1 MTGTT
6 NLNLTLPT
14 VGADSD
20 TWGNELNTDLT
31 TLDALLASAL
41 SGLTLSTAGSSATF
55 GIAAGCAS
63 GMTLSS
69 AYTKTASAWAVGTAA
84 GALDTGAIA
93 NSTWY
98 HVWLIMRPD
107 TGVVDVLVS
116 LSATAPTMPTNYT
129 FKRRIGAMKTNGSA
143 QWTKFT
149 QLGDLFTWDL
159 AATNDINA
167 APTASPVSLAVNVP
181 TGLNVIAK
189 LRGWC
194 QTGPSES
201 TMFLLYSPSEAG
213 FSSISLSNTYTTCHI
228 TSGAGA
234 IGIVQGFNTDVL
246 TNTSAQVNL
255 IGGGT
260 ISGSSLTRAQAYGW
274 IDPRGKW

>member
-20 TWGNELNTDLT
+20 VWGNELNAGLT

-41 SGLTLSTAGSSATF
+41 SGITLSTAGSSATF

-63 GMTLSS
+63 GMKLAS
-69 AYTKTASAWAVGTAA
+69 AYTKTTSAWAVGTAA
-84 GALDTGAIA
+84 GSLDTGSIA

-107 TGVVDVLVS
+107 TGIVDVLVS
-116 LSATAPTMPTNYT
+116 LSATAPTMPASYT

-143 QWTKFT
+143 QWVKFI
-149 QLGDLFTWDL
+149 QLGDLFLWDL
-159 AATNDINA
+159 AVANDINFNPTTSVA
-167 APTASPVSLAVNVP
+167 AKVVNVP

-194 QTGPSES
+194 QTGASE
-201 TMFLLYSPSEAG
+201 TTGFLIFSPSEAG
-213 FSSISLSNTYTTCHI
+213 VTSISLSNSYMTCFI
-228 TSGAGA
+228 NSGAGTV
-234 IGIVQGFNTDVL
+234 GVSQGYAVDILTD
-246 TNTSAQVNL
+246 TSAQVNV
-255 IGGGT
+255 IGVGT
-260 ISGSSLTRAQAYGW
+260 SVSSLIRTQAYGW
-274 IDPRGKW
+274 VDPRGKW